1 MTVDEIIAD
10 LKPTSTAPAA
20 VLPAG
25 VAHADELAA
34 AVYPIADKFCDGVY
48 LLPADT
54 GFLFNGLHVLTAAR
68 HPSVQPRAE
77 VCSRPGHGR
86 NARGYFGN
94 GPDVC
99 RLLACPKFGFSAT
112 RTAAFHQGRLQR
124 TVPLRFRHEIQEML
138 RCGRTAAGAMIGST

>member
-94 GPDVC
+94 GPDDC
-99 RLLACPKFGFSAT
+99 RLLACPKFGFSTT
-112 RTAAFHQGRLQR
+112 RTTAFHHKVDRNEAC
-124 TVPLRFRHEIQEML
+124 P
-138 RCGRTAAGAMIGST
+138 CGSGTKFKKC